1 MQIHSKY
8 QIFPDLNLVFVQ
20 RSEKFSFGAMFST
33 FKDILSDPDFNT
45 GMNFLVDSQKVDY
58 SSANYAAFSVQQ
70 EVWSSTHNKLGP
82 CKMAFLQQDATNYGI
97 SRQASSM
104 FSPIQL
110 NANRFEIFVRP
121 VHREPA
127 DCLLPV
133 KSLAKIPRTFRRSP
147 VPTP

>member
-1 MQIHSKY
+1 MLYSNIQIHSKY

-70 EVWSSTHNKLGP
+70 EVWSSTHKKLGP

-97 SRQASSM
+97 NRQASSM
-104 FSPIQL
+104 FFSAAVERQPFRNL
-110 NANRFEIFVRP
+110 CEACSARAGRL
-121 VHREPA
+121 PA
-127 DCLLPV
+127 A
-133 KSLAKIPRTFRRSP
+133 S
-147 VPTP
+147 